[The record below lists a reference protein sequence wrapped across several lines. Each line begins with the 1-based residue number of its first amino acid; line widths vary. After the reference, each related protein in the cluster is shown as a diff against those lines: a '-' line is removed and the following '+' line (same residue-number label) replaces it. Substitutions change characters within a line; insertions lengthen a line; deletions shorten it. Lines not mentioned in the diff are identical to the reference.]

1 MKKRRGIS
9 QLERRMLEGGHIS
22 PRAARKMLSGP
33 WGERGAVSADHINQ
47 NGRQWPSG
55 GAVKASNNR
64 AWRKGPA
71 ENSESFGNWY
81 SGRSGRP

>member
-9 QLERRMLEGGHIS
+9 QLERRMLEAGSIS

-33 WGERGAVSADHINQ
+33 WGEKGAVSANHINQ

-55 GAVKASNNR
+55 GNVKASNR
-64 AWRKGPA
+64 PRPRRSPA
-71 ENSESFGNWY
+71 ENLETYGGLY
-81 SGRSGRP
+81 GGRNGRP